1 MLAEA
6 KGAEFLVKKLID
18 AKVDVAQETKTK
30 KSNAL
35 FKAAAVGNLEIVILL
50 IGTNKFDK
58 FERTWNK
65 KSYVDVCIKSNALVR
80 HALEDWGAERDNY
93 CGKSGREM
101 DPEHARGASGYPASK
116 SRRNR
121 SYYWH
126 KHYSFQHAKR
136 ITLRSVSR
144 SVSPPRKRTPP
155 RKRKAH
161 CHHNDMATVK
171 TESLMMRL
179 AHSSRQT

>member
-6 KGAEFLVKKLID
+6 KGAAFLVKKLID

-58 FERTWNK
+58 FDRTWNE
-65 KSYVDVCIKSNALVR
+65 KSYVDVCIKSNAAVR
-80 HALEDWGAERDNY
+80 LALESWGAERDNVS
-93 CGKSGREM
+93 GKSGREM

-136 ITLRSVSR
+136 ITLRSVSPRMRR
-144 SVSPPRKRTPP
+144 SVSP